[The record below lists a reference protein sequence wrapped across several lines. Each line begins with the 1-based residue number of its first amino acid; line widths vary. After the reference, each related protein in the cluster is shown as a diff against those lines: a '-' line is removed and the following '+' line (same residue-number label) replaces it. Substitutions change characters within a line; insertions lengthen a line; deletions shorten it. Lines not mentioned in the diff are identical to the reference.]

1 MKSGGL
7 ILWNAIA
14 ICEMS
19 KTSWQ
24 MGKHVTNGDL
34 ENHLKARSFRLVQ
47 WLKIILFLQK
57 DLSRLLQFYLEFTF
71 GYALYAGGIW
81 KGDILVADV
90 EELEI
95 LEVSEI
101 HARRLHAKEII
112 TPKRVYN
119 SYSQSQMEKLS
130 CLEKIKFS
138 EDPSEFRT
146 TLHETKSTKTFF
158 KESRTGLNR

>member
-1 MKSGGL
+1 MECYCYLRNVKDLLADG
-7 ILWNAIA
+7 
-14 ICEMS
+14 
-19 KTSWQ
+19 KTRYERRFGEPFKGPVIPFGA
-24 MGKHVTNGDL
+24 MV
-34 ENHLKARSFRLVQ
+34 ENHPLSA
-47 WLKIILFLQK
+47 K